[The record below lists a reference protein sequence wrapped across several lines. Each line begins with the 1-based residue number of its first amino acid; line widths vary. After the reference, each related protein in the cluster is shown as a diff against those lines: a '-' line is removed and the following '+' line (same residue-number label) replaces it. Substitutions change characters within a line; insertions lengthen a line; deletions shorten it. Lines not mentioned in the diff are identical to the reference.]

1 MEVRWVDAE
10 GVHAS
15 NPADVR
21 AGASRDGGFHWV
33 DIPVWDEQADELL
46 AALGCHPLLR
56 QSCARRNFVPT
67 VHGYDDHV
75 FITVQSP
82 LAGAASHVHV
92 LELDQVIG
100 TRFLVTVH
108 GPFSPGV
115 DPEEGTAETGSA
127 LHRMETGRFRPA
139 TPTELSYAITS
150 AVARRQ
156 SAFVRDVATRLPGLE
171 TEVMAS
177 ELRNPEGLLETMF
190 LARHELVTAR
200 TMAAQSREVWTRL
213 AEIGRLADDPEASR
227 SHDLADQFDRVRS
240 LADGEAQ
247 FLFGVIELYQTKV
260 HTKMTV
266 AMERLAV
273 IAAVTLPI
281 TAIASIAGMNV
292 VVGHHSNYVALVV
305 LLVMMLAISLWLL
318 RWARRQGWW

>member
-1 MEVRWVDAE
+1 MQVRWIDAE
-10 GVHAS
+10 GVHLS
-15 NPADVR
+15 DPGNVR

-33 DIPVWDEQADELL
+33 DIPVWDEEADALL
-46 AALGCHPLLR
+46 ESLGCHPMLR
-56 QSCARRNFVPT
+56 QSCARRNLVPA
-67 VHGYDDHV
+67 VHGYDDHA
-75 FITVQSP
+75 FITALSP
-82 LAGAASHVHV
+82 LAGEASHVHV
-92 LELDQVIG
+92 LEIDQVIG

-108 GPFSPGV
+108 GPFGPGV
-115 DPEEGTAETGSA
+115 DPEEGAVETGSA
-127 LHRMETGRFRPA
+127 LHRMETGRFLPT
-139 TPTELSYAITS
+139 TPTELAYAITS

-156 SAFVRDVATRLPGLE
+156 SAFVREVATRLPGLE
-171 TEVMAS
+171 SEVMAS
-177 ELRNPEGLLETMF
+177 EFRSPEALLEKMF

-200 TMAAQSREVWTRL
+200 TMAAQSREVWIRMG
-213 AEIGRLADDPEASR
+213 EIGRLADDPEASR

-240 LADGEAQ
+240 LADGEAE
-247 FLFGVIELYQTKV
+247 FLFGVIELDQTKV

-292 VVGHHSNYVALVV
+292 VVGHRSNYEALVV
-305 LLVMMLAISLWLL
+305 LLVIMLAISLWLL

>member
-1 MEVRWVDAE
+1 MDVRWVDAD
-10 GVHAS
+10 GVH
-15 NPADVR
+15 PAD
-21 AGASRDGGFHWV
+21 AGEVGADRDDGFHWV
-33 DIPVWDEQADELL
+33 DIPVWDDQADELL
-46 AALGCHPLLR
+46 EKLGCHPLLR
-56 QSCARRNFVPT
+56 QSCARRNFVPI

-82 LAGAASHVHV
+82 LAGEASHVHV

-115 DPEEGTAETGSA
+115 ELGEGLVEIGSA
-127 LHRMETGRFRPA
+127 LRRIETGRFRPA

-156 SAFVRDVATRLPGLE
+156 SAFVRDVAERLPGLE

-177 ELRNPEGLLETMF
+177 EFRNPEGLLETLF
-190 LARHELVTAR
+190 LARHELLTAR

-213 AEIGRLADDPEASR
+213 AGIGRLADDAAATRSR
-227 SHDLADQFDRVRS
+227 DLADQFDRVRS
-240 LADGEAQ
+240 LADGEAE

-292 VVGHHSNYVALVV
+292 VVGQHSNYEALGV
-305 LLVMMLAISLWLL
+305 LLLIMIAISLWLL